1 MEPNTIFAASVG
13 VIGAFHLIATAVS
26 AVTRNRKA
34 GETASRS
41 DWYCFFKMSD
51 LTGKDVNAT
60 TGEDAR
66 WNNTHEANIDQRRRQ
81 QAQRPR
87 LHV

>member
-1 MEPNTIFAASVG
+1 MEPTTIFAASVG
-13 VIGAFHLIATAVS
+13 VIGAFHLIATAVN
-26 AVTRNRKA
+26 AVTKNRKA

-60 TGEDAR
+60 TGHDAR
-66 WNNTHEANIDQRRRQ
+66 DTYDANIDQRRRH